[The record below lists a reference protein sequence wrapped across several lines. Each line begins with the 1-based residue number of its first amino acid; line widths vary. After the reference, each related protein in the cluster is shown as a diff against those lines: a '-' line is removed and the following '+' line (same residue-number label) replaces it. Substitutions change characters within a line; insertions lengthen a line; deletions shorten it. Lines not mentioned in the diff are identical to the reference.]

1 MDLSSLRTPVLAAP
15 MAGGPSTP
23 ELVAATSAAGGFA
36 SLAAGYRTP
45 EQVADQVAA
54 VRALSDAPF
63 AVNIFVPAL
72 PDQSAQGAVEAFAR
86 ALAPVAD
93 RVGAQV
99 PAPRWDDT
107 DHYQDKLDLVL
118 ELGVPVVSFTFGLP
132 GADVV
137 RRLHA
142 AGVQVMVTVTD
153 ADEALAAARR
163 GADMLVAQGAGA
175 GGHRATHRVDAIP
188 NDLSWL
194 ELLREVRSVTAM
206 PVVAAGGIAD
216 ARAVDR
222 ALGQGATA
230 VAVGTALLLADEAGT
245 GAAHRAALT
254 DPARDHT
261 VVTRAFSGR
270 PGRGLANEFVRR
282 FDALAPAA
290 FPVVD
295 QLTKPLR
302 AAAAARGEADLLN
315 LWAGTQWRSTRTGP
329 VADILASLI
338 AAD

>member
-1 MDLSSLRTPVLAAP
+1 MDLSSLRIPVLAAP
-15 MAGGPSTP
+15 MAGGPSSP
-23 ELVAATSAAGGFA
+23 ELVAATADAGGFA

-45 EQVADQVAA
+45 EQVAADVAA
-54 VRALSDAPF
+54 LRVLSGEPF
-63 AVNIFVPAL
+63 AVNVFVPAA
-72 PDQSAQGAVEAFAR
+72 PDRAATADVEAYAR
-86 ALAPVAD
+86 LLRPVAET
-93 RVGAQV
+93 VGAQV

-107 DHYQDKLDLVL
+107 DHYRDKIDLLL
-118 ELGVPVVSFTFGLP
+118 ELAVPVVSFTFGTP
-132 GADVV
+132 GTDVV
-137 RRLHA
+137 RRLHS
-142 AGVQVMVTVTD
+142 GGTQVMVTVTD
-153 ADEALAAARR
+153 ADEALAAARS

-222 ALGQGATA
+222 ALGQGADA

-245 GAAHRAALT
+245 SAAHRAGLT
-254 DPARDHT
+254 DAALDHT

-270 PGRGLANEFVRR
+270 PGRGLANRFVRE
-282 FDALAPAA
+282 FDASAPAV
-290 FPVVD
+290 FPIVD

-302 AAAAARGEADLLN
+302 AAAAARQDHDLVN

-329 VADILASLI
+329 VVDILRSLI